1 MLEAFEKT
9 PILVSP
15 QDMQEKEVFNHWTNK
30 KEKIKVVKVRKMKEK
45 QRVKNDKKV
54 VYNQWSGQEQ
64 VVNNQISI
72 ISKEKEAKSI
82 KSTKDNF
89 QNPFDKTKL
98 GDMTLIPY
106 NVEDYNHMQSYLLP
120 NNAEDAISH
129 ETFFMELENIV
140 WLNCYF

>member
-1 MLEAFEKT
+1 
-9 PILVSP
+9 
-15 QDMQEKEVFNHWTNK
+15 
-30 KEKIKVVKVRKMKEK
+30 
-45 QRVKNDKKV
+45 VKNDKKV